1 MSIMLHHIVIF
12 VQYNI
17 YDIFCCKYQGKL
29 QPRSPSPAPRGAR
42 LPPPPS
48 CSGKR
53 PKVERWRGVNSLAN
67 NGLISQK
74 KIRQAMQTIVGRWSP
89 CHVLQPP
96 IYFFIMEDGARRPLS
111 YQKIAR
117 NIASKQRQAML
128 TIVGRWPPCPVLQHP
143 FSSSRN
149 RLSHGGRGAETPVL
163 L

>member
-1 MSIMLHHIVIF
+1 MLHPIVIF

-17 YDIFCCKYQGKL
+17 YDSFCCKCGSKEREAPP
-29 QPRSPSPAPRGAR
+29 PRRARAASPS
-42 LPPPPS
+42 PS

-53 PKVERWRGVNSLAN
+53 PKVERWRGVNGLAN

-74 KIRQAMQTIVGRWSP
+74 KIRQAMQTIVGRWPP

-117 NIASKQRQAML
+117 NIASKQRQAMQ
-128 TIVGRWPPCPVLQHP
+128 TIVGRWSPCPVLQHP
-143 FSSSRN
+143 SSSSRN

>member
-1 MSIMLHHIVIF
+1 MLHPIVIF

-17 YDIFCCKYQGKL
+17 YDIFCCKCGSKEREAPP
-29 QPRSPSPAPRGAR
+29 PRRARAASPS
-42 LPPPPS
+42 PS

-128 TIVGRWPPCPVLQHP
+128 TIVGRWSSCPVLQHP
-143 FSSSRN
+143 SSSSRN

>member
-1 MSIMLHHIVIF
+1 MSIMLHPIVIF

-17 YDIFCCKYQGKL
+17 YDIFCCKCGSKEREAPP
-29 QPRSPSPAPRGAR
+29 PRRARAASPS
-42 LPPPPS
+42 PS

-53 PKVERWRGVNSLAN
+53 PKVERWRGVNGLAN

-74 KIRQAMQTIVGRWSP
+74 KIRQAMQTIVGRWPP

-111 YQKIAR
+111 YKKIAR

-128 TIVGRWPPCPVLQHP
+128 TIVGRWSPEGTEKVPI
-143 FSSSRN
+143 FKN
-149 RLSHGGRGAETPVL
+149 
-163 L
+163 

>member
-1 MSIMLHHIVIF
+1 MLHPIVIF

-17 YDIFCCKYQGKL
+17 YDIFCCKCGSKEREAPP
-29 QPRSPSPAPRGAR
+29 PRRARAASPS
-42 LPPPPS
+42 PS

-53 PKVERWRGVNSLAN
+53 PKVERWRGVNGLAN

-74 KIRQAMQTIVGRWSP
+74 KIRQAMLTIVGRWSP
-89 CHVLQPP
+89 CPVLQHP

-128 TIVGRWPPCPVLQHP
+128 TIVGRWSPCPVLQHP
-143 FSSSRN
+143 SSSSRN

>member
-1 MSIMLHHIVIF
+1 MSIMLHPIVIF

-17 YDIFCCKYQGKL
+17 YDIFCCKCGSKEREAPP
-29 QPRSPSPAPRGAR
+29 PRRARAASPS
-42 LPPPPS
+42 PS

-53 PKVERWRGVNSLAN
+53 PKVERWRGVNGLAN

-74 KIRQAMQTIVGRWSP
+74 KIRQAMQTIVGRWPP

-128 TIVGRWPPCPVLQHP
+128 TIVGRWSPCLVLQHP
-143 FSSSRN
+143 SSSSRN

>member
-1 MSIMLHHIVIF
+1 MLHHIVIF

-17 YDIFCCKYQGKL
+17 YDIFCCKCGSKEREAPP
-29 QPRSPSPAPRGAR
+29 PRRARAASPS
-42 LPPPPS
+42 PS

-53 PKVERWRGVNSLAN
+53 PKVERWRGVNGLAN

-74 KIRQAMQTIVGRWSP
+74 KIRQAMQTIVGRWPP

-117 NIASKQRQAML
+117 NIASKQRQAMQ

-143 FSSSRN
+143 SSSSRN

>member
-1 MSIMLHHIVIF
+1 MSIMLHPIVIF

-17 YDIFCCKYQGKL
+17 YDIFCCKCGSKEREAPP
-29 QPRSPSPAPRGAR
+29 PRRARAASPS
-42 LPPPPS
+42 PS

-53 PKVERWRGVNSLAN
+53 PKVERWRGVNGLAN

-74 KIRQAMQTIVGRWSP
+74 KIRQAMQTIVGRWPP

-128 TIVGRWPPCPVLQHP
+128 TIVGRWSPCPVLQHP
-143 FSSSRN
+143 SSSSRN
-149 RLSHGGRGAETPVL
+149 RSSHGGRGAETPVL

>member
-1 MSIMLHHIVIF
+1 MSIMLHPIVIF

-17 YDIFCCKYQGKL
+17 YDIFCCKCGSKEREAPP
-29 QPRSPSPAPRGAR
+29 PRRARAASPS
-42 LPPPPS
+42 PS

-53 PKVERWRGVNSLAN
+53 PKVERWRGVNGLAN

-74 KIRQAMQTIVGRWSP
+74 KIRQAMQTIVGRWPP

-117 NIASKQRQAML
+117 NIASKQRQAMQ
-128 TIVGRWPPCPVLQHP
+128 TIVGRWSPCLVLQHP
-143 FSSSRN
+143 SSSSRN
-149 RLSHGGRGAETPVL
+149 RLSHGGRGVETPVL